1 MAPARRLAYNPAPHD
16 TTDLPAVPAR
26 VRSLDG
32 QLVETAKDCWTM
44 RVSSDGGHAIS
55 IRWAKLQRL
64 DQPCCYTRRAEHLV
78 RLYLADR
85 LTRKKAS
92 TIHNDFGTFLY
103 FEDWLRTDA
112 GVHQFDWGDLNE
124 RLGIAFLSHGLKHTA
139 EKGNRFSRLRTFY
152 EWGVARQHSDFD
164 MRVLRLLQS
173 ITAIGNAKGHHV
185 RFRHP
190 TKGPFSPDELL
201 LIRNAIDAGN
211 GSEKDRALVMLHLEL
226 GHNPSAT
233 ARLKNS
239 DLIRYEAAML
249 IRYHL
254 DVPRVKKRTAHRET
268 KRRPISNKLGILL
281 ESLQAGS
288 SGDPLIH
295 WLPGI
300 SPDSSITHA
309 LRRFARSSGLV
320 SPRTLKPL
328 VVNARRFRFSTATHM
343 AEEGASLFHIAEILD
358 HTDTQN
364 VRVYVE
370 TVSSIADPVA
380 KATDAALAPLVR
392 RFQGKI
398 VDASETQIF
407 DGLPNQMIPAAA
419 PHLGIVH
426 LNAGGVGMC
435 GRDVRKDG
443 LCSLLPPVSC
453 YLCPSFAALRDGP
466 HQEMLDSIEAFLRES
481 EATSDRRIQMQLD
494 EVRVAIQQVIR
505 QVREQGA

>member
-443 LCSLLPPVSC
+443 LCRLLPPVSC

>member
-124 RLGIAFLSHGLKHTA
+124 RLGTAFLSHGLKHTA

-443 LCSLLPPVSC
+443 LCRLLPPVSC

-466 HQEMLDSIEAFLRES
+466 HQEMLDSMEAFLRES